1 MEQCGNA
8 GASLD
13 HCREGEAG
21 PHDEVLDLSLTSEVP
36 GVTEGPAGVIE
47 YPTLTWSSSGVLQE
61 ELESVPG
68 ERNSPGIPFE
78 ACLPASQLWM
88 NRRRCMVG

>member
-1 MEQCGNA
+1 MEESHPELGGWCAISPLPWGLVHEGLAVWSSVSNA

-36 GVTEGPAGVIE
+36 GVTEGPAGVIK
-47 YPTLTWSSSGVLQE
+47 YPT
-61 ELESVPG
+61 
-68 ERNSPGIPFE
+68 
-78 ACLPASQLWM
+78 
-88 NRRRCMVG
+88 